1 MLAKKYRLPIQEF
14 VGKAGQSR
22 KGRYF
27 LLKRFNCSNAYSRV
41 GVVISKKVAVKAT
54 VRNRIRRT
62 IFDFFSSKLD
72 LPIGDYL
79 VIVLSGAANLSKEEL
94 IGELVKLIS
103 LR

>member
-22 KGRYF
+22 KGRHF
-27 LLKRFNCSNAYSRV
+27 LLKIFNPNNVYSRF

-54 VRNRIRRT
+54 TRNRIRR
-62 IFDFFSSKLD
+62 IVFDFFSSKLD
-72 LPIGDYL
+72 LPTGDYL
-79 VIVLSGAANLSKEEL
+79 VIVLSGADNLSKEEL
-94 IGELVKLIS
+94 IGELIKSIS